1 MEADKWACHLDQSYS
16 PEELLSLEIQL
27 TFSRLFVEDSQLMKK
42 NDHNIKSSKPL
53 ENFYEVVWQ
62 YIASTLKQTSNL
74 QLAKRMENRRLI

>member
-1 MEADKWACHLDQSYS
+1 MSMSFGSK
-16 PEELLSLEIQL
+16 LLTRRAAVPRNSV

-42 NDHNIKSSKPL
+42 NDHNIKSSKLL